1 MTTLPSKDIGA
12 RLKALR
18 KAKELKQSEVAK
30 QGNISTN
37 SLSAWERGEFTD
49 IKVSHLLPVCQLLGV
64 SIEKVLT
71 GHDNREEFE
80 KEKLQEAMVMI
91 LNLYKDFLPQMT
103 AEELSH
109 KILCAYHAE
118 SKDEFISSL
127 ETVFKR

>member
-1 MTTLPSKDIGA
+1 MLTLLSKDIGN

-18 KAKELKQSEVAK
+18 KGKELKQSEVAK
-30 QGNISTN
+30 HGRITAN

-64 SIEKVLT
+64 SVEKAIT
-71 GHDNREEFE
+71 GHDSREEFE
-80 KEKLQEAMVMI
+80 KEKLQEAIVMI

-109 KILCAYHAE
+109 KIMCAYHAE